1 MTIQEFSAAYLPQLE
16 ALKAQ
21 RQRELETLTK
31 ETRVDEAKFAR
42 IQLNIID
49 VFEKMYQ
56 ASVKRAGAISP
67 SASPTGINELTPV
80 FEAYLGYF
88 EKLPMSWKENLA
100 ACERHNSHE
109 EAHIERLK
117 LEQADAVR
125 ALFEACRAK
134 YSV

>member
-1 MTIQEFSAAYLPQLE
+1 MMTIQEFSAAYLPQLE

-56 ASVKRAGAISP
+56 ASVKRAAGAN
-67 SASPTGINELTPV
+67 GLQPV

-88 EKLPMSWKENLA
+88 EKIPMSWKENLA

-117 LEQADAVR
+117 LEQADAIL
-125 ALFEACRAK
+125 ALFEACRSK